1 MKKTVHIHIDY
12 TNLPKNHFFII
23 TTTHPTIFNTIINS
37 IIPRITIFVNPT
49 DKPLEIYKG
58 IRLNTIYKFAETTY
72 FLTNTSKVTTTLTV
86 AITIF
91 TEPLSQAQR
100 DIILGFR
107 YQHISLSSPAFSDR
121 IATINTEFTFILEI
135 EVELTYNPFSFIV
148 SNRATPDL
156 ADTLSYISIRSDS
169 PTPFTE
175 MIYTIIEK
183 ANTI

>member
-1 MKKTVHIHIDY
+1 
-12 TNLPKNHFFII
+12 
-23 TTTHPTIFNTIINS
+23 
-37 IIPRITIFVNPT
+37 
-49 DKPLEIYKG
+49 
-58 IRLNTIYKFAETTY
+58 
-72 FLTNTSKVTTTLTV
+72 VTTTLTV

-148 SNRATPDL
+148 SNRATPDQ